1 MGSCCGSPTQEEP
14 LVPEV
19 PAEFKAEMDRDIE
32 RCLFRS
38 SMTED
43 EDDGALDAL
52 VRKRVST
59 WAWRQRLAS
68 CPILGA
74 CLASLSLHWPQ
85 THPLTTQ
92 VDSIKETHKDELGSP
107 KTSDQEGSKREVADI
122 TKARLQVHHEKLVI
136 QGKARARSQSV
147 VVRTARRA
155 SISMMEQNHIAKG
168 GTKQEFDNQ
177 MGQLKR
183 QRTQSLPNLSGIYPS
198 RRFSISPIGRRNSTS
213 QEGPPPSSTSS
224 SLRAT
229 FGSPI
234 GRRSSTS
241 REGPPPPER
250 EQQKRKNSIV
260 KFASDYKVAPAPLN
274 DAAATAALVPEHDD
288 SPRSICPMSG
298 PPLL

>member
-68 CPILGA
+68 CPILRA
-74 CLASLSLHWPQ
+74 CWASLSLHWPQ

-183 QRTQSLPNLSGIYPS
+183 QRTQSLPKSVGHLPFAPLLDLPNRAPQLNIPGRAASFEHEQQPS
-198 RRFSISPIGRRNSTS
+198 RHFWIPNRAPQLNIPGR
-213 QEGPPPSSTSS
+213 
-224 SLRAT
+224 
-229 FGSPI
+229 
-234 GRRSSTS
+234 
-241 REGPPPPER
+241 
-250 EQQKRKNSIV
+250 
-260 KFASDYKVAPAPLN
+260 
-274 DAAATAALVPEHDD
+274 AAATRARAAEAKKLNCQIRERLQGRTRAAQRR
-288 SPRSICPMSG
+288 RSHRRPCA
-298 PPLL
+298 